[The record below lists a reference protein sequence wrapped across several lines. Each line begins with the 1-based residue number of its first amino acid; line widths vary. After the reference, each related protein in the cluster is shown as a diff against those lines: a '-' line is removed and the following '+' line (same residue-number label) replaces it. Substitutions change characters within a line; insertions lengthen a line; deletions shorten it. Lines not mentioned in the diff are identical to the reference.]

1 MIMKLN
7 FLKWMVCMCFGLLSV
22 ATVMAGGNYKTVK
35 VKAPFPMQ
43 PIKVF
48 IYPDRD
54 FKITDFGAVPGG
66 EVDNTKAIAAAID
79 ACNKAGGG
87 RVVVPAGIWL
97 TGPVHFKSN
106 INLYLEE
113 NAEAEYFSSE
123 LKKKAGFGKG
133 GEKGFDGVI
142 TALQMQ
148 TYLCVRDFRQRKNKK
163 GEAYGWPVAVYCTPE
178 HLWGRDHVTSAYTES
193 AASSGEKIAAHMREI
208 YPIATRQQVHRLVG
222 NIVAL

>member
-123 LKKKAGFGKG
+123 LKKMPYW
-133 GEKGFDGVI
+133 V
-142 TALQMQ
+142 LQII
-148 TYLCVRDFRQRKNKK
+148 RK
-163 GEAYGWPVAVYCTPE
+163 T
-178 HLWGRDHVTSAYTES
+178 
-193 AASSGEKIAAHMREI
+193 I
-208 YPIATRQQVHRLVG
+208 YRR
-222 NIVAL
+222 